1 MKSKNL
7 SDSILKTV
15 KSNGFKYIEL
25 PSVIEANH
33 IVQRSGESF
42 RKFIFSFT
50 DQGGNELCLRPD
62 LTIVS
67 CLRYLENNL
76 KGKEKIFYNGQAYR
90 KSENKKDSIV
100 RNQVGFEI
108 IGSRNEKNDDK
119 EIINTSLKSL
129 KNFIYSSG
137 EITIGNVE
145 IFNLLISKLDIPK
158 RWKLRLSRHFWREDY
173 FNDLL
178 KRLETNSDVDPTI
191 VEIDKKRYF
200 RMLKDDQS
208 TIIAN
213 RTINEILSR
222 FDKKIKDPRRPSK
235 GRNISKII
243 KEFLKIKCPINNA
256 AKVLNKFFKKYK
268 INLLVDQ
275 RYFPVSKNKIN
286 KLNVTFSAAFG
297 RQLEYYTGMVFK
309 IDIKSKS
316 KIINCCNGGRYDKLI
331 SDLGSKKQTPAVG
344 AALNLVYLNG

>member
-129 KNFIYSSG
+129 KNFNYSSG

-158 RWKLRLSRHFWREDY
+158 RWKLRLLRHFWREDY

-275 RYFPVSKNKIN
+275 RYFPISKNKIN

-344 AALNLVYLNG
+344 AALNLVF

>member
-119 EIINTSLKSL
+119 EIINTSLKCL
-129 KNFIYSSG
+129 KNFNYSSG

-213 RTINEILSR
+213 RTIDEILSR

-275 RYFPVSKNKIN
+275 RYFPISKNKIN

-344 AALNLVYLNG
+344 AALNLVY

>member
-7 SDSILKTV
+7 SDSVLKTV

-129 KNFIYSSG
+129 KNFNYSSG

-222 FDKKIKDPRRPSK
+222 FNKKIKDPRRPSK

-275 RYFPVSKNKIN
+275 RYFPISKNKIN

-344 AALNLVYLNG
+344 AALNLNY

>member
-129 KNFIYSSG
+129 KNFNYSSG

-275 RYFPVSKNKIN
+275 RYFPISKNKIN

-331 SDLGSKKQTPAVG
+331 SDLGSKKKTPAVG
-344 AALNLVYLNG
+344 AALNLVY

>member
-129 KNFIYSSG
+129 KNFNYSSG

-275 RYFPVSKNKIN
+275 RYFPISKNKIN

-331 SDLGSKKQTPAVG
+331 SDLCSKKQTPAVG
-344 AALNLVYLNG
+344 AALNLVY